1 MPIRRSANRQSTN
14 EGQGFLASL
23 GTQNDREA
31 TQQVTTFLDHFL
43 TQHNATLKKKRLE
56 ALASWIKKQREQ
68 DATNSGCERLVQRTS
83 SRPEEEEEQEEEESE
98 NGDEGQLQEEQQ
110 RPSLPQ
116 PLRRPRGRPPQRV
129 TLLQGQE
136 QRADKR
142 PVRKQPEQKQERV
155 SHRLQQRLRLRRV
168 EEELEEAQP
177 SSSNKDDNGERQG
190 SKDKEDGR
198 PEDISNDQEDIV
210 SENQVPGE
218 EDTGSQESSSEEE
231 RSGLH
236 DSPHKDGDVGTPDTP
251 NDEEISEFPDTLHKD
266 GNIAIP
272 DTLMGEETTQLP
284 DTTNNEEI
292 TEFPDPLHKTGDF
305 RPSDAPNDEE
315 ISRLHDQSHN
325 DDTPPG
331 EESAR
336 LRESSHNE
344 EHNNNQD
351 TVILSLLDAEGA
363 RPSGPSSAEEDSRL
377 TVSSNDGIR
386 ETTSPSTP
394 DDDLVATSTQAS
406 SQPPLTVEKTS
417 TYRLQQNLFQ
427 PLRLTAASDREPL
440 PAHTI
445 DSICKLHGISS
456 LTETKKQELI
466 VFLESLFSP
475 VAYWELRNTMIKV
488 VSKRGICNIAR
499 EYDGNNSSNGNGNIE
514 PPHRTLT
521 GKPNTNRGDEHKG
534 TEDLLPEKTPA
545 CIEDFVQRWRI
556 TLTFAQE
563 TATPTTARMTSQLHE
578 MKCYIYW
585 HRLLQYWR
593 NSRGGAGNDIYNS
606 NRPGQEDRRDLHIFL
621 LLQLERRSSELGAS
635 YFSFSQPESTS
646 TENFIKALLAPYLGF
661 RIPLSL
667 FHGQGDRGSDIARE
681 SSTKRMFDEQWNYTM
696 TRGKIWNT
704 LCESLGWGALVFAKS
719 GRLRTLGADVLIR
732 VVPFL
737 VKQHP
742 SLKTIL
748 DKIYSIFLRPLQSGQ
763 QLLYHD
769 VGIFLRLGKPEI
781 LRSVCA
787 NTRNG
792 LMSVFEG
799 DGPFEPE
806 DNGDAESAQEAANL
820 GGEEEEQPDGDVFA
834 TVALLAEEAETDKAT
849 RRRARRKV
857 PALPTPPTTGSKRR
871 APGPNSDAQESPL
884 KRIR

>member
-1 MPIRRSANRQSTN
+1 N
-14 EGQGFLASL
+14 
-23 GTQNDREA
+23 
-31 TQQVTTFLDHFL
+31 
-43 TQHNATLKKKRLE
+43 RLE
-56 ALASWIKKQREQ
+56 ALASWVKKKQGEQ
-68 DATNSGCERLVQRTS
+68 GARNRGRGRAAQRTS
-83 SRPEEEEEQEEEESE
+83 HEPEEEDEDEEEEGEGEGDGGGEESE
-98 NGDEGQLQEEQQ
+98 NDGESQLQEGQQ
-110 RPSLPQ
+110 RLVSPQ
-116 PLRRPRGRPPQRV
+116 SFRRPRGRPLRRE
-129 TLLQGQE
+129 TLLRGQE

-142 PVRKQPEQKQERV
+142 ITRQKPEQKQERV
-155 SHRLQQRLRLRRV
+155 SHRLQQQLRLRRMEEEV
-168 EEELEEAQP
+168 EEIQP
-177 SSSNKDDNGERQG
+177 SLSNREENEERHG
-190 SKDKEDGR
+190 SKDKEVDGL
-198 PEDISNDQEDIV
+198 EDISNDQEETAP
-210 SENQVPGE
+210 ENLPFRE
-218 EDTGSQESSSEEE
+218 EDTASQESSSEED
-231 RSGLH
+231 RTGLH
-236 DSPHKDGDVGTPDTP
+236 DSPHQDGDIGTPDTP
-251 NDEEISEFPDTLHKD
+251 NDEESSGLPDSSHKD
-266 GNIAIP
+266 GNTAIIYTV
-272 DTLMGEETTQLP
+272 DDEQTAGLP
-284 DTTNNEEI
+284 DTTNDEDISELS
-292 TEFPDPLHKTGDF
+292 DPSHKDRNI

-315 ISRLHDQSHN
+315 ISGLPNQSHN
-325 DDTPPG
+325 DDTPRNEG
-331 EESAR
+331 SAGQR
-336 LRESSHNE
+336 DSSHNE
-344 EHNNNQD
+344 EHNNSRD
-351 TVILSLLDAEGA
+351 TGMLNPLDDEGT
-363 RPSGPSSAEEDSRL
+363 RPSGLSSTGEDSRL
-377 TVSSNDGIR
+377 PGSLNERIG
-386 ETTSPSTP
+386 ETTSPPTP
-394 DDDLVATSTQAS
+394 DDNLASASIRGST
-406 SQPPLTVEKTS
+406 QPPLAAEKTS

-427 PLRLTAASDREPL
+427 PLRLTAASDREPP
-440 PAHTI
+440 PAQTI
-445 DSICKLHGISS
+445 DSICKLHGIYS

-499 EYDGNNSSNGNGNIE
+499 DHDSNNSSNSTGNIE

-521 GKPNTNRGDEHKG
+521 SRPYNNNNNRRGNEYKG
-534 TEDLLPEKTPA
+534 IEDLLPEKTPA

-563 TATPTTARMTSQLHE
+563 IATPTTARMTSQLHE

-593 NSRGGAGNDIYNS
+593 NSRGGVGYDIFSS
-606 NRPGQEDRRDLHIFL
+606 NKPGQEDRRDLHIFL

-635 YFSFSQPESTS
+635 YVSFSQPESTS

-667 FHGQGDRGSDIARE
+667 FHRQGDRDSDIARE
-681 SSTKRMFDEQWNYTM
+681 SSTKKMFDEQWNYTM

-806 DNGDAESAQEAANL
+806 DDGAIETAREEVTL
-820 GGEEEEQPDGDVFA
+820 GGEEEERPDSDVFA
-834 TVALLAEEAETDKAT
+834 TVALLAEEAETDKAA

-857 PALPTPPTTGSKRR
+857 PALPTPPASGSKRR
-871 APGPNSDAQESPL
+871 ATSSTDDAQESPL